1 LKIDIEQFY
10 PSINHKILLDNLSEL
25 NFHRFISRRMRYL
38 LKYEIPEF
46 LEKCP
51 INGKGLPMGNYLS
64 WVLAGFYL
72 LPLDLKLKDHS

>member
-1 LKIDIEQFY
+1 
-10 PSINHKILLDNLSEL
+10 
-25 NFHRFISRRMRYL
+25 MRYL